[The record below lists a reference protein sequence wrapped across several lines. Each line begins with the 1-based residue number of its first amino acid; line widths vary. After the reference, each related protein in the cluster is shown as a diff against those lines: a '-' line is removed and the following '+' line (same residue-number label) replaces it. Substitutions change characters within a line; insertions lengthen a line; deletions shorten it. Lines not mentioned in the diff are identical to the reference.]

1 MENAKTEKEQKNQI
15 NIAMDHQIMSSINS
29 FPYFPQNIQ
38 TIHDFQKL
46 GILNSLQTVK
56 TYSHPT
62 QNIPDIVPQQPAY
75 SPQETVTI
83 LKTNSL
89 QKSQENIN
97 LLVTAVMNLFDQGK
111 INMEYL
117 KVKTEVKKT
126 QPNNLKSNANNTS
139 DSSCVSSMQQ
149 TAKNSNKNQKNELY
163 NLLEEPDKKI
173 NLYKKFAKNYCES

>member
-15 NIAMDHQIMSSINS
+15 NIAMNPQIMSSINS

-38 TIHDFQKL
+38 TMNDFQKL

-56 TYSHPT
+56 TYPHPT

-75 SPQETVTI
+75 SPQETTATP
-83 LKTNSL
+83 KTNSL

-111 INMEYL
+111 ISMEYL
-117 KVKTEVKKT
+117 KGKTEAKKT
-126 QPNNLKSNANNTS
+126 QSTNIKSNVNNTS
-139 DSSCVSSMQQ
+139 DTSCVSSIQQ
-149 TAKNSNKNQKNELY
+149 TAKTSNQKNKITQRPNEFLP
-163 NLLEEPDKKI
+163 NLSSI
-173 NLYKKFAKNYCES
+173 NSNLNERC